1 MELWTPQHAMTLLPA
16 IAVMLVLTAVLQLTI
31 GKKSRK
37 VRMIPFQVIAVI
49 LLVLEVMKQVYSIS
63 RGYDLYHIPLHFC
76 SLFLFTLPAAA
87 FYNGK
92 HRGKVMT
99 VAATTGASLLLF
111 MLIYPNLI
119 YSAGNIENFFNTE
132 DFLSFHTVAFHNLA
146 LWSVMLVVGLRLY
159 EPPKR
164 GEGLSCLIFILCFC
178 AASGIMAQVLK
189 TNYANMYR
197 CNIPPLES
205 LRVAVEGMVGYPVA
219 QTIYVLCVSLGTTG
233 FFMMCFALF
242 CLLRRLGE
250 WLHGRVLKKRTGAA

>member
-1 MELWTPQHAMTLLPA
+1 
-16 IAVMLVLTAVLQLTI
+16 
-31 GKKSRK
+31 
-37 VRMIPFQVIAVI
+37 
-49 LLVLEVMKQVYSIS
+49 
-63 RGYDLYHIPLHFC
+63 
-76 SLFLFTLPAAA
+76 
-87 FYNGK
+87 
-92 HRGKVMT
+92 
-99 VAATTGASLLLF
+99 

-119 YSAGNIENFFNTE
+119 YSAGNIENFFNPE
-132 DFLSFHTVAFHNLA
+132 AFLSFHTVAFHNLA
-146 LWSVMLVVGLRLY
+146 LWSVMLVVALRLY

-164 GEGLSCLIFILCFC
+164 GEGLSCLIFVLCFC

-205 LRVAVEGMVGYPVA
+205 LRVAVEGVVGYPVA
-219 QTIYVLCVSLGTTG
+219 QTIYVLCVSLATTG

>member
-1 MELWTPQHAMTLLPA
+1 MELWTPQHAKTLLPA
-16 IAVMLVLTAVLQLTI
+16 MAVMLVLTVVLRLTL
-31 GKKSRK
+31 GNQSRK
-37 VRMIPFQVIAVI
+37 VRMIPLQVIAVI
-49 LLVLEVMKQVYSIS
+49 LLILEVMKQIYSFS

-99 VAATTGASLLLF
+99 VAATVGASLLLF

-119 YSAGNIENFFNTE
+119 YSAWDIENFFNFKE
-132 DFLSFHTVAFHNLA
+132 LLAFHTVAFHNLA
-146 LWSVMLVVGLRLY
+146 LWSIMLVLGLRLY
-159 EPPKR
+159 DPPTR

-178 AASGIMAQVLK
+178 VVSGIMAQVLK

-197 CNIPPLES
+197 CNIPPLEN
-205 LRVAVEGMVGYPVA
+205 LRVAVEGLVGYPAA
-219 QTIYVLCVSLGTTG
+219 QALYVLCVSLGTTG

-250 WLHGRVLKKRTGAA
+250 WLYGKVQNKRAGAA